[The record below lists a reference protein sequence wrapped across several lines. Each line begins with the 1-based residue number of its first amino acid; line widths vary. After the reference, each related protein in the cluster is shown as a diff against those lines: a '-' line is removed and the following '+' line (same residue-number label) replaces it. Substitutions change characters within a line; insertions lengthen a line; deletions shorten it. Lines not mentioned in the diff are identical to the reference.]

1 MIRILSAKIT
11 GRAGSPEQLSPPC
24 GQGRQLL
31 GLWLS
36 LCLHALL
43 VAGMLAWGAYL
54 PAPRPQLVI
63 DFSIQDGG
71 GAQDGMRMQ
80 ARETESRPPTDRLTE
95 PKAPPVKKTRVVQE
109 KKRVV
114 QPAKEKIVVR
124 KTAAEL
130 PDAVPVPEKPQE
142 RRAVAV
148 RQPAE
153 DAVQEDAVETEAVEP
168 VAVAAETEAAGHDAA
183 PGGVQA
189 AAASSDGGAGRGQ
202 PGGREQYLKRHFRYI
217 KDRIQRSICYPRIAR
232 KRGWEGRV
240 VISFVVCEDGRIQ
253 DMRIVESSGFSA
265 LDKNAMAAVHG
276 AVPFPRPPV
285 RAELIVPVVYRL
297 S

>member
-1 MIRILSAKIT
+1 MIRILSAKFA
-11 GRAGSPEQLSPPC
+11 GRAGSPEQLSSPC

-31 GLWLS
+31 GIWLS
-36 LCLHALL
+36 FCLHALL
-43 VAGMLAWGAYL
+43 VAGMFAWGAYL

-71 GAQDGMRMQ
+71 GAEGGVHMQ
-80 ARETESRPPTDRLTE
+80 VKEEESRPPAGRRTE
-95 PKAPPVKKTRVVQE
+95 QKAPPVKKPRVVQE
-109 KKRVV
+109 KKRIV

-142 RRAVAV
+142 RRTVAV
-148 RQPAE
+148 QQPIE
-153 DAVQEDAVETEAVEP
+153 EAVQEDSAETETVKP
-168 VAVAAETEAAGHDAA
+168 VAAAAETEAAGQDAA
-183 PGGVQA
+183 PGDVLSA
-189 AAASSDGGAGRGQ
+189 AAASDGGDGRGQ
-202 PGGREQYLKRHFRYI
+202 LAGRAQYLKKHFRYI

-240 VISFVVCEDGRIQ
+240 VVSFVVCEDGRVQ
-253 DMRIVESSGFSA
+253 DMRIVESSGFSV
-265 LDKNAMAAVHG
+265 LDKNAMAAVHE